1 MKKTY
6 LNNLITRKISKLMI
20 EVIRISF
27 RFSYPILDYLG
38 YKTLNVLTT
47 HNLATLFF
55 FFFLILL

>member
-38 YKTLNVLTT
+38 YKTLNLNTA
-47 HNLATLFF
+47 HNLKT
-55 FFFLILL
+55 FLYNFTIKVR